1 MSRYFGRYRAK
12 AGWSADREAGPHPP
26 SSKRRTF
33 DFAAK
38 IVPVAI
44 LPVLPKCP
52 ACLVRQS

>member
-1 MSRYFGRYRAK
+1 MSRYFGWYWAK
-12 AGWSADREAGPHPP
+12 AGWRADQGAGPHPP
-26 SSKRRTF
+26 SSKRRAF

-44 LPVLPKCP
+44 LVVLPKCP